1 MTNYNSLIG
10 DADERLQ
17 WVVDGQWRK
26 YAGSSPRYGFDT
38 FGEFLDGI
46 PADELKLFYSDLYES
61 SNNINITSQ
70 IYQNYVK
77 EDIQRLAGIYA
88 EQKYPTTANSP
99 LENQYKKDIVIGFFD
114 GLHDTE
120 IVEAL
125 KGRLKTKTVQVQAG
139 IVSQNYAFSR
149 LFMHASIVQQL
160 KSYDAGSG
168 ITDSTTES
176 IIDDLGFKEWLSE
189 QDTLFDGLNLP
200 DNELGSLAS
209 LNAVTAADQFE
220 LNTLKRAA
228 RAVKGLP
235 PPEELSVEDRR
246 NINQCA
252 LISDLLHKGDSYTK
266 YPQAWERGTDLNC
279 ESFSGRIYPVTIDGF
294 NPNSLVNMCTMPKN
308 IKNFFE
314 SKNLG
319 ASRIIWNLF
328 WVFIDSTGQLKE
340 EHIFK
345 QNKTSVDSDLNLTL
359 ANLEANKFLEGLENN
374 FNTKY
379 DSIISTNNLGY
390 TIQSVNITYDGTN
403 PSTARND
410 VKVTL
415 TISLNSIA
423 ALTATCAY
431 AALSVGSDANG
442 KPNESQLVEIKISD
456 LVTGTQTNSYESR
469 VVGHAESNREFI
481 PDSSRI
487 RLKAKPVTALG
498 EADIILDLAV
508 TGHEVTRSS
517 EGGKATLTIDYR
529 GYFEQS
535 MDMPYNDALA
545 DEPLIQ
551 ARQARK
557 EKIREARKNKCST
570 KLIRELVRVNQ
581 EQERLEVEQFHKNGG
596 LLKRMYESNLIH
608 SYTIDQNKLS
618 TGLNGNILDP
628 RMNYITPDSIVLGPF
643 AYNPFLYQKYMLNP
657 YAYAPGGSLTTAAVL
672 ATNAYAYATDQT
684 FSEAALK
691 SEVSKEDQE
700 KEALEALQNQCFY
713 LGDLMELLLDCMYE
727 TKVDGNGKVT
737 DRYATMKATAKGMNM
752 RFIVGTINVPDPKDL
767 NSFITI
773 NPLQI
778 PIDMAF
784 FASWYHDTIV
794 KKGITHYP
802 VGVFIKDLI
811 ERLVNDVIYGT
822 CFSLLLPDEQPPQ
835 LRTTFFSDCDKKW
848 FGTFNSNVTMEPPTG
863 VWFDPNI
870 PYADGSIQNPNI
882 LMKKDFTFPIEETKN
897 YCVIYQQYPSY
908 FRQLKYQQGE
918 NTTLKDDPYC
928 PTIYYGYNITNLN
941 FIDNPTFKKSDT
953 TYLKEARFF
962 SNQLGSL
969 NLLSNVYDLDFS
981 FSKINVNT
989 FFYPGNIINFVL
1001 TDFDGGSNTKWNS
1014 FAQVKAGID
1023 ESNPHKKGTL
1033 ANTLGMGGYHI
1044 VKSVTYEITNTENNN
1059 AKITISTK
1067 FTGTDAIGDD
1077 DPESND
1083 TPYANEQKRC
1093 ITAYNSAVDAIR
1105 ITEQQTGQTTGIQ
1118 RIYEP
1123 GVADVDPTNTTST
1136 EATRVSMTPVV
1147 ATGVNNSSGAGS
1159 APAASTNSSTT
1170 AIVNTPVVTNGS
1182 QSSTNNADP
1191 LETKYT
1197 YNQTVSWKPGKKVKG
1212 DSISTSLYGDKILT
1226 VKSVTPNKA
1235 TKEVTVVWSIEGGDD
1250 KTVIYKGVQ

>member
-1 MTNYNSLIG
+1 MTNYYNVSIG
-10 DADERLQ
+10 DSDERLQ

-26 YAGSSPRYGFDT
+26 YAGSSSGYGFNT
-38 FGEFLDGI
+38 FGEFLEGI
-46 PADELKLFYSDLYES
+46 PTGELKLFYSDLYKS

-88 EQKYPTTANSP
+88 EQKYSTTAADP

-125 KGRLKTKTVQVQAG
+125 KGRLKTKTTTVQAG
-139 IVSQNYAFSR
+139 VVGQNVSFSR
-149 LFMHASIVQQL
+149 LILHYNIVQQL
-160 KSYDAGSG
+160 NSYDNSNSISIGVV
-168 ITDSTTES
+168 ES

-200 DNELGSLAS
+200 DNELAGLAS
-209 LNAVTAADQFE
+209 LNAVTAADQSK

-235 PPEELSVEDRR
+235 PPEELSAEDRR
-246 NINQCA
+246 NVNQCA
-252 LISDLLHKGDSYTK
+252 LISDLLHKGDSYTE
-266 YPQAWERGTDLNC
+266 YPKAWKRGLDPNC
-279 ESFSGRIYPVTIDGF
+279 ESFFGRIYPVTIDGF

-308 IKNFFE
+308 IKSFFE

-340 EHIFK
+340 EQIFK
-345 QNKTSVDSDLNLTL
+345 QNKTSVDSDLNLKL

-374 FNTKY
+374 FYRKY
-379 DSIISTNNLGY
+379 DSIITTGNLGY

-410 VKVTL
+410 VAVKL
-415 TISLNSIA
+415 TISLNSMA

-431 AALSVGSDANG
+431 AALSVDNDGDGTAD
-442 KPNESQLVEIKISD
+442 ESQLVEIKISD
-456 LVTGTQTNSYESR
+456 LVTGTQANSYESR

-487 RLKAKPVTALG
+487 RLKAKSVTALG
-498 EADIILDLAV
+498 DSDVILDLAV
-508 TGHEVTRSS
+508 TGHEVSRSS
-517 EGGKATLTIDYR
+517 SDGKATLTIDYR

-545 DEPLIQ
+545 DEPLIK

-596 LLKRMYESNLIH
+596 LIKRIYDSGWLYEYS
-608 SYTIDQNKLS
+608 IDPTKLS
-618 TGLNGNILDP
+618 VGLNGNILDP
-628 RMNYITPDSIVLGPF
+628 RQKYITSITSDTNTLVQTQARLNKNLSDANKEERTILGFDPKNSKALEDIYFLIEDDSVNLNSEEIS
-643 AYNPFLYQKYMLNP
+643 KY
-657 YAYAPGGSLTTAAVL
+657 
-672 ATNAYAYATDQT
+672 
-684 FSEAALK
+684 
-691 SEVSKEDQE
+691 E
-700 KEALEALQNQCFY
+700 KERCFY

-727 TKVDGNGKVT
+727 ATVDNNGKVS
-737 DRYATMKATAKGMNM
+737 RSATMKASAKGMNM
-752 RFIVGTINVPDPKDL
+752 RFVVGTINVPDPKDL

-802 VGVFIKDLI
+802 VGVFMKDLI
-811 ERLVNDVIYGT
+811 ERLINDVIYGT

-835 LRTTFFSDCDKKW
+835 LRMTFFSDCDDKW
-848 FGTFNSNVTMEPPTG
+848 FGTFDSDDTLEPPTG
-863 VWFDPNI
+863 VWFDPNV
-870 PYADGSIQNPNI
+870 PYANGSTQNPNI
-882 LMKKDFTFPIEETKN
+882 LMKKNFTFPIEKTKN

-918 NTTLKDDPYC
+918 DTTLKDDPYC

-969 NLLSNVYDLDFS
+969 SLLSNVYDLDFS
-981 FSKINVNT
+981 FSKTNVNT
-989 FFYPGNIINFVL
+989 FFYPGNIVNFVL
-1001 TDFDGGSNTKWNS
+1001 TDFDGGSTTKWNS

-1023 ESNPHKKGTL
+1023 SSNPHKKGTL

-1044 VKSVTYEITNTENNN
+1044 VKSVSYEITNTENNN

-1077 DPESND
+1077 DPESNA

-1093 ITAYNSAVDAIR
+1093 ITAYNSAVNAIR
-1105 ITEQQTGQTTGIQ
+1105 TTEQQTGQTTGVQ

-1123 GVADVDPTNTTST
+1123 GVADADPTNTTST
-1136 EATRVSMTPVV
+1136 EATRVSMAPVVSNSTGGNATPVTIV
-1147 ATGVNNSSGAGS
+1147 KT
-1159 APAASTNSSTT
+1159 PTT
-1170 AIVNTPVVTNGS
+1170 PNAVQTL
-1182 QSSTNNADP
+1182 TNNADP
-1191 LETKYT
+1191 LGTKYT
-1197 YNQTVSWKPGKKVKG
+1197 YNQTVSWKKGKKVKG
-1212 DSISTSLYGDKILT
+1212 DTISTSLYGDKILT
-1226 VKSVTPNKA
+1226 VKSVVVNKNNK
-1235 TKEVTVVWSIEGGDD
+1235 TVTVVWSVPDTGD
-1250 KTVIYKGVQ
+1250 KTVTYKEVQ